1 VTFVYGMIAGAYVLG
16 FGFTLFA
23 LSDEH
28 WLDRVIIA
36 TCWPW
41 AVVRSLL
48 WDL

>member
-1 VTFVYGMIAGAYVLG
+1 MTFALGMVAGAYVLG

-28 WLDRVIIA
+28 WLDRIIIA
-36 TCWPW
+36 TFWPV

-48 WDL
+48 WDM